1 VKITILLFAALALL
15 FSAGVEAQSIP
26 AEPDSST
33 IRVHLGPLWLNPT
46 LALTN
51 LGVDTNVFNAA
62 TANAPQRD
70 FTYTVTPQTDL
81 YLRMGRTWLIGNV
94 KEDLVW
100 YQKFADQR
108 SVNGN
113 YTASWLIPLTR
124 MTFDVGGNF
133 VNTRERPGY
142 EIDTRPR
149 RTEKAVNGAFE
160 LRALSKTFVGAR
172 GERRKIDYDSA
183 AVFLGSNLQFQLA
196 RTLTSE
202 ALTLR
207 HRLTPLTNITFDVG
221 KEQERFDFSPIRDS
235 NSTRFNAGVSFDR
248 FAVINGSAQFGYRNF
263 KPLSPDLPQFSG
275 STALVNL
282 SYTALGATRVGVT
295 AIRDLQDS
303 YDINQPYYLQ
313 SGITAS
319 IAQQI
324 YGPLDVQ
331 GRIGG
336 QRLAYLARPGLAIQ
350 APNRVD
356 HVQIY
361 GAGVGYRLG
370 RDVRFGVNIDE
381 QKRQSVV
388 DILQYDGLR
397 YGVAITYGQ

>member
-1 VKITILLFAALALL
+1 VKLKIFFLAGLALL
-15 FSAGVEAQSIP
+15 FSTNVKAQTIP

-33 IRVHLGPLWLNPT
+33 VRVHFGPLWLNPS

-62 TANAPQRD
+62 TANLPQRD
-70 FTYTVTPQTDL
+70 FTYTVTPQSDL
-81 YLRMGRTWLIGNV
+81 YLRMGRTWLIGNA

-100 YQKFADQR
+100 YQKFSDQR

-113 YTASWLIPLTR
+113 YTASLLIPLTR

-133 VNTRERPGY
+133 VHTRERPGY

-149 RTEKAVNGAFE
+149 RTEKAVNGAVE
-160 LRALSKTFVGAR
+160 LRALSKTFIGAR

-183 AVFLGSNLQFQLA
+183 EVFLGSNLQFQLA
-196 RTLTSE
+196 RTITSE

-207 HRLTPLTNITFDVG
+207 HKVTPLTSLTFDVG

-235 NSTRFNAGVSFDR
+235 NSTRINAGVSFDR
-248 FAVINGSAQFGYRNF
+248 FALITGSAQFGYRNF
-263 KPLSPDLPQFSG
+263 KPLSPDLPVYTG
-275 STALVNL
+275 STAQVSL
-282 SYTALGATRVGVT
+282 SYSALGSTKLGVT
-295 AIRDLQDS
+295 ALRDLEDS

-313 SGITAS
+313 SGINAS

-331 GRIGG
+331 GRIGA
-336 QRLAYLARPGLAIQ
+336 QRLAYLARPGVVVQ

-356 HVQIY
+356 HVQSY
-361 GAGVGYRLG
+361 GVGVGYRLG
-370 RDVRFGVNIDE
+370 RDLRFGVNVDE
-381 QKRQSVV
+381 QKRQSVLN
-388 DILQYDGLR
+388 ILQYDGLR